1 MLEMVMAVMDE
12 VGDKNVFGSGVEIIQ
27 MVELLVWRSVQV
39 LGGLLTEVEMVVMVV
54 MVELLVEVVH
64 GDNGDVYLLVNEVL
78 DHILHEEL
86 VSLLVGMVNMLELL
100 VEILL
105 LVEIADSGLVQMLV
119 LVTVLCW

>member
-1 MLEMVMAVMDE
+1 MEIC
-12 VGDKNVFGSGVEIIQ
+12 SGF
-27 MVELLVWRSVQV
+27 
-39 LGGLLTEVEMVVMVV
+39 GGLLTEVEMVVMVV